1 MARLENISQSFKS
14 IRRKIKAFLHGE
26 KWKEALVFFFFA
38 LLAVGFWFLQSLQQE
53 YEIEIN
59 IPVKYKNIPADIAF
73 SNTIPE
79 VITAK
84 VKDKGSV
91 LLNYTIG
98 RSFLPIEAS
107 MKNSQEKNGTL
118 HISKKQIENDIQ
130 KQLISTTSLLEFE
143 PQQIS
148 IPFNQRVRKEVP
160 VSFDGDVHNEPGFLL
175 SGDIQITPSSVTAY
189 ATKAILDSLTLAKTT
204 FIQVNKGTKTLT
216 KTVQLQKV
224 NGVNFDP
231 DVVTVTIPIEE
242 FTEKTLDIPVTC
254 SSIPPRYAVRM
265 FPATVKVTCSVPLSR
280 FKDLSE
286 EMFEIVIPFGDME
299 QNVSGALPI
308 TLTKKPD
315 WVHNTTLL
323 PDKVEF
329 ILEHTSKND

>member
-1 MARLENISQSFKS
+1 MARLENISKSFKS

-59 IPVKYKNIPADIAF
+59 IPVKFKNIPPDIAF
-73 SNTIPE
+73 NSTVPE

-98 RSFLPIEAS
+98 RSFLPIEVS
-107 MKNSQEKNGTL
+107 MKKSQEKNGTL
-118 HISKKQIENDIQ
+118 QISKKQIENDIQ
-130 KQLISTTSLLEFE
+130 KQLISTTSLLSFE
-143 PQQIS
+143 PQQVN
-148 IPFNQRVRKEVP
+148 IPFNQRVQKEIP
-160 VSFDGDVHNEPGFLL
+160 VTFDGDIRNEPGFLL

-189 ATKAILDSLTLAKTT
+189 ATTVILDSLTSAKTT
-204 FIQVNKGTKTLT
+204 FVQVDKGNKTLT

-224 NGVNFDP
+224 DGVNFNP
-231 DVVTVTIPIEE
+231 DVVTITIPIEE
-242 FTEKTLDIPVTC
+242 FTEKTLDIPVSC
-254 SSIPPRYAVRM
+254 SSIPPHYAVRM

-286 EMFEIVIPFGDME
+286 EMFEIIIPFKDME

-308 TLTKKPD
+308 VLNKKPD
-315 WVHNTTLL
+315 WVHNATLL

-329 ILEHTSKND
+329 ILEHTTKND